1 MPKQFSPHRGAP
13 KGHIGNPAG
22 KNQWDGIRS
31 DKPIGVRFLKTL
43 EQELRDYAQ
52 QQGLT
57 LTQFIEQAV
66 AEKLARTRSD
76 CDL

>member
-1 MPKQFSPHRGAP
+1 MSKQVTHKRGAP
-13 KGHIGNPAG
+13 KGHVGNPAG
-22 KNQWDGIRS
+22 KNQWDGVRS
-31 DKPIGVRFLKTL
+31 DKPIGVRFLKDV

-66 AEKLARTRSD
+66 AEKLAQVKTST
-76 CDL
+76 